1 MIAAL
6 LSLLGSSAVGS
17 IIGGL
22 FAFLNKKSDLDAK
35 RIDLEH
41 EANRWAHELSLRDKD
56 LEYAKVEAKAKQDV
70 AVVEGEATIE
80 AARFTAIAASQ
91 QADKIT
97 ADEIN
102 AAGQYKWLLVLGSAM
117 RAWIRPLATVIL
129 VGAAVYLNS
138 LLLAKLTE
146 GWDQLPLDKRYEAAM
161 QAFAWVT
168 GQASAVLSYWFVS
181 RGTGK

>member
-102 AAGQYKWLLVLGSAM
+102 AAGQYKWMLVIGSAM
-117 RAWIRPLATVIL
+117 KACIRPVITAVL
-129 VGAAVYLNS
+129 VGAAVYLNYI
-138 LLLAKLTE
+138 LIGKLTE
-146 GWDQLPLDKRYEAAM
+146 NWATLDKTQQFEASM
-161 QAFAWVT
+161 QAFAWIT
-168 GQASAVLSYWFVS
+168 GQASAVLGYWFVS